1 MWDTH
6 MYLQAKH
13 PKETKNFFEKKVSF
27 RIQQRQLLQNGAV
40 CDRLVRSPWS
50 HDLISSDSVRTKGR
64 SVTIGWE
71 QTVNEYIYAIK
82 YQLFLLSF
90 LPSL

>member
-6 MYLQAKH
+6 TYLQAKH
-13 PKETKNFFEKKVSF
+13 PKETNFFEKKVSF
-27 RIQQRQLLQNGAV
+27 RIQQGQLLQNGAV

-50 HDLISSDSVRTKGR
+50 QDLIFSNSVRSKGR
-64 SVTIGWE
+64 SVTIEWE

-90 LPSL
+90 LPSF